1 MAFLMEC
8 VNFLYRFIKFMLK
21 SNIVKSYMCIT
32 FVLGLFLVFD
42 RLMKGH
48 YR

>member
-1 MAFLMEC
+1 MRILMDC
-8 VNFLYRFIKFMLK
+8 GNFLFRFLK
-21 SNIVKSYMCIT
+21 VLFKSDVAVAYMCIT
-32 FVLGLFLVFD
+32 FVIGLFLVFD